1 MKEHN
6 KLVRDKIPEL
16 LTGKMIPFETRIA
29 DDDEFRVKLNEK
41 LAEESHEFL
50 ESKTDEE
57 AKEEMAD
64 IFEVIDTIL
73 AVRGWSR
80 KDIQHIQGKKHEDRG
95 GFIKRII
102 LERS

>member
-1 MKEHN
+1 MKEYN
-6 KLVRDKIPEL
+6 KLIRDKIPEF
-16 LTGKMIPFETRIA
+16 LTEKRITFETHIA
-29 DDDEFRVKLNEK
+29 DDDEFHIKLNEK
-41 LAEESHEFL
+41 LVEESHEFL

>member
-1 MKEHN
+1 MKEYN
-6 KLVRDKIPEL
+6 KLVRDKIPEFL
-16 LTGKMIPFETRIA
+16 MEKGDLFKTHIA

-41 LAEESHEFL
+41 LIEESHEFL
-50 ESKTDEE
+50 GAKTEEE

-73 AVRGWSR
+73 ALRGWSR
-80 KDIQHIQGKKHEDRG
+80 EDIQHIQGKKHEDRG